1 MRVLKRETYRRVQT
15 FESDL
20 TSFSP
25 FQIQSV
31 EGEGGAFKIYLPS
44 VYPAAIVPYSD
55 VVVVVVVVGILP
67 SRETMVCA
75 LCDFG
80 LISLVESS
88 DGCDSA
94 ARSLHGS
101 LYRSCRTRS
110 LTVGLVLGSAASLS
124 SLLSSP

>member
-1 MRVLKRETYRRVQT
+1 ML
-15 FESDL
+15 
-20 TSFSP
+20 
-25 FQIQSV
+25 
-31 EGEGGAFKIYLPS
+31 
-44 VYPAAIVPYSD
+44 

-94 ARSLHGS
+94 ARSLHDS

-110 LTVGLVLGSAASLS
+110 LTVGLVLGSAASFLLA
-124 SLLSSP
+124 LLSLNCFLLVVVRTEKLVERVLTFQLCMYVCLCVCSGFSLYLFRYMLAL

>member
-1 MRVLKRETYRRVQT
+1 MSTNKILSGWNIMSKLKELSGYNR
-15 FESDL
+15 L
-20 TSFSP
+20 T
-25 FQIQSV
+25 
-31 EGEGGAFKIYLPS
+31 L
-44 VYPAAIVPYSD
+44 
-55 VVVVVVVVGILP
+55 VVVVGILP

-75 LCDFG
+75 LCDCG

-88 DGCDSA
+88 NGCDST